1 MSLLPSAQPSFVMTG
16 DGFPFTEFLPGNL
29 GFKAP
34 FPPECT
40 NYEGHGLFPLCL
52 FLKDIC
58 NCQFSGPLAPTS
70 SLSRSHPPPQ
80 QLQGDSAK
88 GVGAS
93 LPKFP
98 APFRLSPDGGGQSHV
113 PQAEA
118 DIWTLLSTF
127 LLFCFRTPVPVP
139 SSRGLGLPFFTIYCL
154 S

>member
-70 SLSRSHPPPQ
+70 SLSRSHPPPN
-80 QLQGDSAK
+80 SYRET
-88 GVGAS
+88 
-93 LPKFP
+93 LPRGWEQVYP
-98 APFRLSPDGGGQSHV
+98 SSQ
-113 PQAEA
+113 
-118 DIWTLLSTF
+118 LLSGCLQTEEVKAMSRRQKQTYGPSFPPFCSSVSELQTPSPPPVAWAF
-127 LLFCFRTPVPVP
+127 L
-139 SSRGLGLPFFTIYCL
+139 SSPYIV
-154 S
+154 